1 MLCDLWARKHITR
14 GSMNTFAGKTDRQ
27 LRQTILVVDD
37 EQVILDLLR
46 RVLSREGYVVATTT
60 HGDEAVGLVSTGR
73 FDLAIADIGVHRPD
87 GRDLMMRI
95 RQASPETALVAMMSY
110 PASDVMRFARD
121 YTDGYL
127 EKPFALEDLLGV
139 VRRALQNRVTL
150 SGEGAAIPETP
161 S

>member
-1 MLCDLWARKHITR
+1 
-14 GSMNTFAGKTDRQ
+14 MNTFSGKTDRQ

-60 HGDEAVGLVSTGR
+60 HSDEAVGLVSTGR
-73 FDLAIADIGVHRPD
+73 FDLAIADIGVHKLD

-95 RQASPETALVAMMSY
+95 RQASPGTALVAMMSY
-110 PASDVMRFARD
+110 PASEVLRFAQD

-139 VRRALQNRVTL
+139 VRRALQNRITL